1 MSFSGTNPILAENK
15 PDLVFLDIS
24 MPEMTGL
31 QLLRSLPSPPLVI
44 LTTAYSEHALD
55 GYELNVVDYLLIG
68 LKYRENFDHFTRIK

>member
-1 MSFSGTNPILAENK
+1 MFFSGTNPILAENK

-44 LTTAYSEHALD
+44 LTTAYTEHALD
-55 GYELNVVDYLLIG
+55 GNELNVVDYLLIG
-68 LKYRENFDHFTRIK
+68 LKYRENFEHLARIK